1 MKKMLGR
8 CLSLMLILALNLVL
22 CPIMEARAQEDIS
35 VYTMDGTVITGYNG
49 AGGDIILPATA
60 TGIGD
65 YAFAGNGNISSVTVP
80 ANITSVGSYSFSGC
94 TGLGSVV
101 FGGPV
106 SLGTGVFCH

>member
-80 ANITSVGSYSFSGC
+80 ANK
-94 TGLGSVV
+94 
-101 FGGPV
+101 
-106 SLGTGVFCH
+106 